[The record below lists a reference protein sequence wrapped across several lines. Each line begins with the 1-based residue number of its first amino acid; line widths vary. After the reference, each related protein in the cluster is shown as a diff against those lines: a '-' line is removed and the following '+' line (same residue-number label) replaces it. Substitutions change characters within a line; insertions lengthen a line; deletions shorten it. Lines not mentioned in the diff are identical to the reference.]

1 MAEVDGQEK
10 TEQPTAKKLSE
21 ARRKGQVAKSVEI
34 NSLAVFG
41 SGLIMIYL
49 TRSYFGNKFFELAN
63 DTFAH
68 LNSLNINQ
76 NMVQEY
82 FIKWTLF
89 FFLITAPVLISV
101 FVFSL
106 VSNIAQIGFKL
117 SPEIFQP
124 KLSKFNFII
133 NAKNL
138 LFSTRSFV
146 ETLKSLAK
154 LLVISIFTY
163 YILSDLIEKSME
175 LVQLS
180 IDDTVTFMLDSAISL
195 IWKIVLLFTVIA
207 AGDMI
212 FQRFKFKKEMMMTKE
227 EVKEEL
233 KQTEGDPVVKQRI
246 RKEMFKISHKRM
258 MKDVPTADVVITNPT
273 HFAVALKYDMSK
285 DGAPKVIA
293 KGMDEL
299 AQRIKKIAKE
309 NNVPLH
315 EDVQLARALYKA
327 CDVGDEIPAK
337 LFKAVAQILAYIYQ
351 MKRIKKRKSIV

>member
-10 TEQPTAKKLSE
+10 TEQPTSKKLSD
-21 ARRKGQVAKSVEI
+21 ARKKGQVAKSMEI

-49 TRSYFGNKFFELAN
+49 TRSYFGNKFFEFAN
-63 DTFAH
+63 DTFSR
-68 LNSLNINQ
+68 LNTLKINQ
-76 NMVQEY
+76 DMVQEY
-82 FIKWTLF
+82 FLKWALF
-89 FFLITAPVLISV
+89 FFAITAPVLLAV
-101 FVFSL
+101 FVFSFI
-106 VSNIAQIGFKL
+106 SNVAQIGFKY
-117 SPEIFQP
+117 SPEVFQP
-124 KLSKFNFII
+124 KLSKFNFIK
-133 NAKNL
+133 NAKNI
-138 LFSTRSFV
+138 LFSTRSLV

-154 LLVISIFTY
+154 LAVISIFTY
-163 YILSDLIEKSME
+163 FILTDLVEKSME
-175 LVQLS
+175 LVQLT
-180 IDDTVTFMLDSAISL
+180 IEDTVSFMLDAGISL

-207 AGDMI
+207 AADMI
-212 FQRFKFKKEMMMTKE
+212 FQRFKFKQDMMMTKE

-233 KQTEGDPVVKQRI
+233 KQTEGDPIVKQRI
-246 RKEMFKISHKRM
+246 RKEMFKISSKRM
-258 MKDVPTADVVITNPT
+258 MKDVPTADVVVTNPT
-273 HFAVALKYDMSK
+273 HFAVALKYDMTK
-285 DGAPKVIA
+285 DAAPKVVA

>member
-10 TEQPTAKKLSE
+10 TEQPTPKKLTD
-21 ARRKGQVAKSVEI
+21 ARRKGQVAKSMEI

-49 TRSYFGNKFFELAN
+49 TKGYFGDKFFALAN
-63 DTFAH
+63 DTFSQ
-68 LNSLNINQ
+68 LNTLKINS

-89 FFLITAPVLISV
+89 FFMITAPVLLAIL
-101 FVFSL
+101 VFSFI
-106 VSNIAQIGFKL
+106 SNVAQIGFKF
-117 SPEIFQP
+117 SPEVFQP
-124 KLSKFNFII
+124 KLSKFNFIK

-154 LLVISIFTY
+154 LAVISIFTY

-175 LVQLS
+175 LVQLT
-180 IDDTVTFMLDSAISL
+180 IEDTVTFMMDSAISL
-195 IWKIVLLFTVIA
+195 IWKIVLLFGVIA
-207 AGDMI
+207 SADMI
-212 FQRFKFKKEMMMTKE
+212 FQRFKFKKDMMMTKE
-227 EVKEEL
+227 EVKEEI
-233 KQTEGDPVVKQRI
+233 KQTEGDPIIKQRI
-246 RKEMFKISHKRM
+246 RKEMYKISSKRM
-258 MKDVPTADVVITNPT
+258 MKDVPKADVIITNPT
-273 HFAVALKYDMSK
+273 HFAVALKYDMTK

-327 CDVGDEIPAK
+327 CDIGDEIPAK

-351 MKRIKKRKSIV
+351 MKRIRKRKSIV